1 MLFILDAYN
10 VIGKLK
16 LKNGDGDLRRL
27 FLRYLLR
34 HPISFSKHNRIV
46 VVFDGPRN
54 PDIIFEFPMF
64 EIIFSGKETAD
75 LKIKYFLEKT
85 RPSSGIVVSDDREVR
100 FYAHR
105 AGIKSLSVGEFLSWN
120 EEEDEEVI
128 SDKELSE
135 QDKREINEELERLW
149 LRKREF

>member
-1 MLFILDAYN
+1 MLFVLDAYN

-16 LKNGDGDLRRL
+16 LKDGDLRRS

-34 HPISFSKHNRIV
+34 HPISFSKRNRIV

-75 LKIKYFLEKT
+75 VKIKYFLERY
-85 RPSSGIVVSDDREVR
+85 RPSAGIVVSDDREVR

-105 AGIKSLSVGEFLSWN
+105 AGIRSVSVGEFLSW
-120 EEEDEEVI
+120 EEEDDDEEGF

-135 QDKREINEELERLW
+135 EEKREINEELEKLW
-149 LRKREF
+149 LRRKES

>member
-1 MLFILDAYN
+1 MLFVLDAYN

-16 LKNGDGDLRRL
+16 LRGEDLRRS

-64 EIIFSGKETAD
+64 EIIFSGEETAD

-85 RPSSGIVVSDDREVR
+85 RPSSGMVVSDDREVR

-120 EEEDEEVI
+120 EEEKEEEAVL
-128 SDKELSE
+128 DKELSE
-135 QDKREINEELERLW
+135 QDKKEINEELERLW
-149 LRKREF
+149 LRKKES